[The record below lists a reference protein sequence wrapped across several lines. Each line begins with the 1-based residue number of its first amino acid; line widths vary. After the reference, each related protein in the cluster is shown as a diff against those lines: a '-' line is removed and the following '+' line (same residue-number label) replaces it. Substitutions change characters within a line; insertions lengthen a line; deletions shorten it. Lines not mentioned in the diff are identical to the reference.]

1 MVAPTAPEHRDGGV
15 MPSSNPHGR
24 RFWWGL
30 GVICVAA
37 AGLRFGYVAVAKPN
51 QELLGDQ
58 IYYSAQ
64 ARTIAEGHWFDDPY
78 HPGHPAADHPPLT
91 ALMMAPAAAVAP
103 GSVMAERYLMAAYG
117 VAVVAL
123 LGLLGRKVAGDRVGL
138 VAALLAAFYPGLWVN
153 DALVMSETITAGAL
167 AVAMLATYW
176 FADKPS
182 WRRAGAMGLATGL
195 AVLARA
201 ELVLLL
207 PLVIVPVAW
216 WARRDGDRAT
226 PRTRLSLG
234 AVAIAGAL
242 IVQTPWV
249 VYNLTRFDQPVFF
262 STNDG
267 LTWIGANCPDTYYG
281 GGVGFWSLNCG
292 LAGMETVPPDA
303 DQSVRSAHLRSLG
316 TSYLRDHVGRL
327 PVVVAARLGRGLG
340 VWQPDQMVY
349 LNRGEGREGKVSWA
363 ATIAYW
369 VLAPLAVVGAVLL
382 HRRRTMIWPL
392 VALGVISVLVT
403 AAFYGIAR
411 FRLPAE
417 LSIVVLGAVAL
428 TWIGER
434 GARWFRAR
442 DARRSPPVAEP
453 AT

>member
-1 MVAPTAPEHRDGGV
+1 
-15 MPSSNPHGR
+15 MPPSNVGSR

-30 GVICVAA
+30 ALVCVAA

-64 ARTIAEGHWFDDPY
+64 ARTIAEGNWFDDPY
-78 HPGHPAADHPPLT
+78 NPGRPAADHPPLT
-91 ALMMAPAAAVAP
+91 SLMMAPAAAVAP
-103 GSVMAERYLMAAYG
+103 GSVMAQRYLMAAYG

-123 LGLLGRKVAGDRVGL
+123 IGLLARKVAGDRVGL
-138 VAALLAAFYPGLWVN
+138 VAALLAAFYPGLWVS
-153 DALVMSETITAGAL
+153 DALVMSETITAGTL
-167 AVAMLATYW
+167 AVAMLTSYW
-176 FADKPS
+176 FAEKPS
-182 WRRAGAMGLATGL
+182 GRRAALMGLATGL

-201 ELVLLL
+201 ELVLLI
-207 PLVIVPVAW
+207 PLVIVPLAW
-216 WARRDGDRAT
+216 WARRAGDRAT
-226 PRTRLSLG
+226 PKARVALG

-242 IVQTPWV
+242 LVQAPWV
-249 VYNLTRFDQPVFF
+249 IYNLTRFDQPVLF

-267 LTWIGANCPDTYYG
+267 LTWIGANCPETYYG

-292 LAGMETVPPDA
+292 LAGMESVPPDA

-316 TSYLRDHVGRL
+316 TTYLREHLGRL
-327 PVVVAARLGRGLG
+327 PTVVAARLGRGLG

-363 ATIAYW
+363 ATFAYW
-369 VLAPLAVVGAVLL
+369 ALAPLAVVGAILL

-392 VALGVISVLVT
+392 VALVVISVLVT

-417 LSIVVLGAVAL
+417 LSIVVFAAVSITGA
-428 TWIGER
+428 GER
-434 GARWFRAR
+434 VGRWLRAR
-442 DARRSPPVAEP
+442 DARRSPPVPEP